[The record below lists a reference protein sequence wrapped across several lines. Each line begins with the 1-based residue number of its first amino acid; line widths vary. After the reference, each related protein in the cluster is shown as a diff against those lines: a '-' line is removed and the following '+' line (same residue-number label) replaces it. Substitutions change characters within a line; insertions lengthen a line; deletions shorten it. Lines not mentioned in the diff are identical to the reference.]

1 MPMSRADH
9 KLAFMA
15 DLLALSAR
23 IIDEGADESANR
35 ITLELSE
42 LGRGVA
48 LVESFSN
55 VVTFASE
62 DGLVLF
68 DASLQPLAGRVL
80 ESLRSWSDAPLHTL
94 VYTHGHVDHVGGA
107 RAVLSDASDRGDR
120 RPDVIAHE
128 AVPHRFARYDLTNGY
143 NAVINQRQFG
153 STGLVEGMRDD
164 RPAFPSNWV
173 QPSVTYRDQLNIRVG
188 DLDIELHHGLG
199 ETDDHTWAWIPEHR
213 AVCVGDFII
222 WAFPNA
228 GNPQKVQRYP
238 LEWARVLREIQALD
252 PELLLPAHGLPV
264 GGRDRVHRFLDDT
277 AAALES
283 LVEQTLQLMNDGA
296 TLDTIVHTVSV
307 PAELLERPYLRP
319 TYDDPEFVVRN
330 IWRRYGGW
338 YDGNPANLKP
348 APSTAVA
355 SEVATLAGGARPLAQ
370 RALEVADDG
379 LGDLRVA
386 CHLVE
391 MASQASP
398 DDNEVRAARAE
409 IYTWRRHVETS
420 LMAKSIFGAAA
431 ADSSG

>member
-1 MPMSRADH
+1 MT
-9 KLAFMA
+9 

-23 IIDEGADESANR
+23 IIDDGADESGSR
-35 ITLELSE
+35 VTLELSE
-42 LGRGVA
+42 LATGVA
-48 LVESFSN
+48 FVESFSN
-55 VVTFASE
+55 VVVFDSG

-68 DASLQPLAGRVL
+68 DASLQPLARPVL
-80 ESLRSWSDAPLHTL
+80 AGVRAWSTAPVHTL

-107 RAVLSDASDRGDR
+107 KAVLSDASDSGHR

-128 AVPHRFARYDLTNGY
+128 AVPQRFARYDLTNGY

-153 STGLVEGMRDD
+153 RTGLVDGMRED
-164 RPAFPSNWV
+164 RPTFPRNWV
-173 QPSVTYRDQLNIRVG
+173 QPSITYRDRLQVRVG
-188 DLDIELHHGLG
+188 DLDIELRHGLG
-199 ETDDHTWAWIPEHR
+199 ETDDHTWGWIPEHR
-213 AVCVGDFII
+213 AICVGDFVI

-238 LEWARVLREIQALD
+238 LEWARVLREMQALE

-277 AAALES
+277 ATALES
-283 LVEQTLQLMNDGA
+283 LVQQTLELMNAGA
-296 TLDTIVHTVSV
+296 TLDTIVHTVTV
-307 PAELLERPYLRP
+307 PAGLLDRPYLRP

-348 APSTAVA
+348 APAISVA
-355 SEVATLAGGARPLAQ
+355 LEVAALAGGASKLAE
-370 RALEVADDG
+370 RAMEVADGG

-386 CHLVE
+386 THLVE
-391 MASQASP
+391 MAAQAAP
-398 DDNEVRAARAE
+398 DDPSVHDARAE
-409 IYTWRRHVETS
+409 IYTWRRHAETS

-431 ADSSG
+431 AESRPE